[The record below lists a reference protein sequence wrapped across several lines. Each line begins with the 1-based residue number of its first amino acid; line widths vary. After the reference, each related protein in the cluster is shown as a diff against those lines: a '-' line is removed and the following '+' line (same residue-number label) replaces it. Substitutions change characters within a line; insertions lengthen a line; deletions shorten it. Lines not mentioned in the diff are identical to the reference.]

1 MRLMKNYHQ
10 TALLILAI
18 TISATAIADSSIY
31 GSVRL
36 SVRGQDLGDSLKW
49 DIMNNASRLGL
60 RASEELE
67 NGLKAVAHFEMGV
80 AADTATF
87 GGGTENRIAKVGLEG
102 SFGGLY
108 LGTQWSPFYSVVGGT
123 TDLFNVVGAKHIHS
137 TARLSDTL
145 AYVNSF
151 GPATLVAA
159 VVIDD
164 FSNET
169 YNDEEML
176 DTIQIGAKFSIGPVV
191 VGAAVDQRA
200 KSSGDGIRLGLG
212 ATYKINEVTI
222 AAEFTS
228 TENTIENTK
237 DDVNAIELYAG
248 FGLGNGNLIHTSIG
262 QSDYGTNTPK
272 AISIGFQKKLSK
284 RTKYWLEAM
293 FEDSDTNDVE
303 DSKTYAIGLR
313 HDWK

>member
-1 MRLMKNYHQ
+1 MRSMNNYHQ
-10 TALLILAI
+10 AALSLVVIL
-18 TISATAIADSSIY
+18 ISASAVADSSIY

-36 SVRGQDLGDSLKW
+36 SVRGQDTNNSLKW

-60 RASEELE
+60 RASEDLE
-67 NGLKAVAHFEMGV
+67 NGIKAVAHFEMGV
-80 AADTATF
+80 AADTASF
-87 GGGTENRIAKVGLEG
+87 GGDSENRIAKVGLEG
-102 SFGGLY
+102 SFGGIY

-137 TARLSDTL
+137 TTRLSNTL
-145 AYVNSF
+145 AYANSF
-151 GPATLVAA
+151 GPATVVAA

-164 FSNET
+164 FSTET

-176 DTIQIGAKFSIGPVV
+176 DTVQLGAKFNIGPVV

-212 ATYKINEVTI
+212 ATYRVKEVTI
-222 AAEFTS
+222 AAAFTS
-228 TENTIENTK
+228 TENTLANTQ
-237 DDVNAIELYAG
+237 DDINAIELYAG
-248 FGLGNGNLIHTSIG
+248 YALGNGNLVHTSIG
-262 QSDYGTNTPK
+262 QTDYANITPK
-272 AISIGFQKKLSK
+272 TISIGFQKKLSN

-293 FEDSDTNDVE
+293 FEDAIPGNTE

>member
-67 NGLKAVAHFEMGV
+67 NGLKAVAHFEMGI